1 MENDLMYIENFKSLL
16 RNAMF
21 YAQKAHDFVFDDSCE
36 NYVAG
41 LYLNI
46 AASKFS
52 SAEAM
57 YYSRIVILER
67 GEAEEIFRLFDVF
80 MNEFLTNIRTDHSH
94 QWTDIEFERL
104 KDAFD
109 CSAFA
114 FENR

>member
-1 MENDLMYIENFKSLL
+1 MDSDFTCIENFKNLVQ
-16 RNAMF
+16 NAMF

-46 AASKFS
+46 AATKFS

-57 YYSRIVILER
+57 YYSRIDILER
-67 GEAEEIFRLFDVF
+67 AEAEEIFRLFDVF

-104 KDAFD
+104 KEAFD
-109 CSAFA
+109 SSAFA
-114 FENR
+114 VENH